1 MDIITLDVESEFDR
15 DYTLSKLST
24 EAYVRDPRFAAL
36 GAGVR
41 WPDGQAEW
49 FDPSRL
55 PELRA
60 RLAALLP
67 HSALLCHHCQFDGLI
82 LSHHFGLRPK
92 YWLDTL
98 SMARQVIGNHLPK
111 GLDSLAAHFGLPAKN
126 VPYGLFKG
134 KHWDEI
140 PPADQALVA
149 DGCLHD
155 VELTWTIFQRLAR
168 EFPTSEYALVDLT
181 VRMFTEPV
189 LEGDIDLFGRL
200 WLAERDRKRGLLA
213 RAGVTAGDLQS
224 STRFAELL
232 RQAGCEPE
240 RKAGKAGPLALYAFA
255 RTDRFMRD
263 LQDGPDEYL
272 ADLVRARLGIRSTIV
287 QTRVERLGDAA
298 VRGAL
303 PVYLQYCGAHTT
315 RWSGGDSTNFQ
326 NFTRGHPIRDALRV
340 PDGFVG
346 AVVDASQIECRIL
359 NCYAGQA
366 DIVAAFR
373 EGRDLYAELA
383 AKLYRRPITRADARE
398 RQVGKILE
406 LASGYGGGAI
416 TLQRVLANGS
426 PAIQMAPGEAEEA
439 VRLYRTTHL
448 QVTSLWASLGLL
460 LPILADRDHPPVHV
474 GRDVWVARGRLWGP
488 TGTWIDYST
497 LEPDP
502 GKPGWRFRKRDG
514 WTRIW
519 GGFLTENLVQFLA
532 RIHLGEVMKS
542 LIREGI
548 PRIVLCTHDD
558 IFALV
563 RDDQDA
569 EKWLARMIAV
579 MSTPPAWMPEM
590 PLAAEGHLGHT
601 YGEAK

>member
-1 MDIITLDVESEFDR
+1 MDIITLDFETFFDS

-24 EAYVRDPRFAAL
+24 EAYVRDSRFAAL
-36 GAGVR
+36 GCGVR
-41 WPDGQAEW
+41 WPDGKLAWYGQA
-49 FDPSRL
+49 SL
-55 PELRA
+55 PELREK
-60 RLAALLP
+60 LALAFVDC
-67 HSALLCHHCQFDGLI
+67 ACLCHHSNFDGLI

-111 GLDSLAAHFGLPAKN
+111 GLDALAGHFGLPRKN
-126 VPYGLFKG
+126 VPYALFKG
-134 KHWDEI
+134 RRWDEL
-140 PPADQALVA
+140 PPADRSAIA
-149 DGCLHD
+149 GGCVRD
-155 VELTWTIFQRLAR
+155 VELTWTIFNRLAR
-168 EFPTSEYALVDLT
+168 EFPASEYLLVDLT
-181 VRMFTEPV
+181 VRMFAEPV
-189 LEGDIDLFGRL
+189 LEGDIPLFARL
-200 WLAERDRKRGLLA
+200 WLAERDRKRELLA
-213 RAGVTAGDLQS
+213 RAGVTSADLQS
-224 STRFAELL
+224 SARFAELL
-232 RQAGCEPE
+232 READVEIPM
-240 RKAGKAGPLALYAFA
+240 KPGKNHPIPCFA
-255 RTDRFMRD
+255 RTDQFMRD
-263 LQDGPDEYL
+263 LQDDPDEYL
-272 ADLVRARLGIRSTIV
+272 ASLARARLGIRSTIV

-298 VRGAL
+298 TRGPL

-340 PDGFVG
+340 PEGFIG

-359 NCYAGQA
+359 NAFAGQA

-383 AKLYRRPITRADARE
+383 SKLYGRPVTRADARE
-398 RQVGKILE
+398 RQVGKVLE
-406 LASGYGGGAI
+406 LASGYGSGAI
-416 TLQRVLANGS
+416 TLQRVLSSGS

-439 VRLYRTTHL
+439 VRLYRTTHSEI
-448 QVTSLWASLGLL
+448 TRLWASLGLL
-460 LPILADRDHPPVHV
+460 IPVLGVQDHPPVHV
-474 GRDVWVARGRLWGP
+474 GHGVWAVQGRLYGP

-502 GKPGWRFRKRDG
+502 DQPGWRFRKRDG

-558 IFALV
+558 IFALL
-563 RDDQDA
+563 RDDADA
-569 EKWLARMIAV
+569 EAWLARMIAA
-579 MSTPPAWMPEM
+579 MSTPPAWMPEV